1 MPIKK
6 TSKEE
11 VVATCKEVFHRKG
24 YFNTSMNDLSSACGL
39 LKGSFYHYFSSKE
52 EIMKAVLQ
60 HTHFQLKEQ
69 ILAIAYQSDISPESR
84 LERTVGLILN
94 QVVTF
99 RSCLFGNTA
108 LETSLLVEDF
118 RGLLQN
124 VFSDILSALEN
135 IYQSKMEPARAK
147 KKAMQTVQQ
156 MQGAIMMTKVFGN
169 EYLLEECKQ
178 SILQSF

>member
-1 MPIKK
+1 
-6 TSKEE
+6 
-11 VVATCKEVFHRKG
+11 
-24 YFNTSMNDLSSACGL
+24 MNDLSSACGL

-60 HTHFQLKEQ
+60 HTHLQLKEQ
-69 ILAIAYQSDISPESR
+69 ILVLAYQDGISPESR
-84 LERTVGLILN
+84 LERTVGMILN
-94 QVVTF
+94 QVTSF
-99 RSCLFGNTA
+99 KSCLFGNTA

-124 VFSDILSALEN
+124 VFSDILDALEN
-135 IYQSKMEPARAK
+135 IYQSKLEPATAK

-169 EYLLEECKQ
+169 ENLLEECKQ
-178 SILQSF
+178 SIIQSF